1 MDIIKN
7 FIANYNFEI
16 VFGLVAT
23 VFFLFI
29 LTLVNIFRISS
40 MKKKYNK
47 LVKNV
52 DGGSLEE
59 IIMQHVEVVDDV
71 KIQLSGLEDYCNEL
85 DSRLK
90 LSLQKIGFI
99 RYNAFNEMGSD
110 LSFSIALLDDNLSGF
125 VITSIYGREECN
137 TYAKSIENGKS
148 KYNLST
154 EEMQAIDRAIKA
166 NIFSSSK
173 SRIS

>member
-1 MDIIKN
+1 MDTIKD
-7 FIANYNFEI
+7 IVVNYNFEVIFGLAIII
-16 VFGLVAT
+16 VFLFLVA
-23 VFFLFI
+23 VI
-29 LTLVNIFRISS
+29 NIFRISF
-40 MKKKYNK
+40 MRKKYNK

-52 DGGSLEE
+52 NGGSLEE
-59 IIMQHVEVVDDV
+59 IIMQHVEVVDDL
-71 KIQLSGLEDYCNEL
+71 KIQLNRLVDYCSEL

-110 LSFSIALLDDNLSGF
+110 LSFSIALLDDNLNGF

-137 TYAKSIENGKS
+137 TYAKSVENGKS

-154 EEMQAIDRAIKA
+154 EEIQAIDRAIKS
-166 NIFSSSK
+166 NIFNSSK

>member
-1 MDIIKN
+1 MDTINDIV
-7 FIANYNFEI
+7 IDYNFEI
-16 VFGLVAT
+16 IFGLAIIV
-23 VFFLFI
+23 VFLF
-29 LTLVNIFRISS
+29 LVTVINIFRISS
-40 MKKKYNK
+40 MRKKYNK

-52 DGGSLEE
+52 NGGSLEE

-71 KIQLSGLEDYCNEL
+71 KIQLGRLVDYCSEL
-85 DSRLK
+85 DDRLK

-110 LSFSIALLDDNLSGF
+110 LSFSIALLDDNLNGF

-137 TYAKSIENGKS
+137 TYAKPIEDGKS

-154 EEMQAIDRAIKA
+154 EEIQAIDRAVKG
-166 NIFSSSK
+166 NIFNSSK

>member
-1 MDIIKN
+1 MDTIKD
-7 FIANYNFEI
+7 IVVNYNFEVIFGLAIII
-16 VFGLVAT
+16 VFLFLVA
-23 VFFLFI
+23 VI
-29 LTLVNIFRISS
+29 NIFRISF
-40 MKKKYNK
+40 MRKKYNK

-52 DGGSLEE
+52 NGGSLEE
-59 IIMQHVEVVDDV
+59 IIMQHVEVVDDL
-71 KIQLSGLEDYCNEL
+71 KIQLNTLVDYCSEL

-110 LSFSIALLDDNLSGF
+110 LSFSIALLDDNLNGF

-137 TYAKSIENGKS
+137 TYAKSVENGKS

-154 EEMQAIDRAIKA
+154 EEIQAIDRAIKS
-166 NIFSSSK
+166 NIFNSSK